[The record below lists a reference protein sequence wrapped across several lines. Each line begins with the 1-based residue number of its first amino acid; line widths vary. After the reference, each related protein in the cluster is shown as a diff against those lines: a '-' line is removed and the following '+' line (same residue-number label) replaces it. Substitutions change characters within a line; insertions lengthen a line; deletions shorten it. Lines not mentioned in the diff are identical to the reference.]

1 MLRNLQKNILV
12 VLVMDWVVSFVN
24 IFLVSLW
31 SHVRWSCDFGWRIQN
46 PVIKEHTERSDCA
59 YVSHSK
65 CKTLPFITV
74 EEGLLFKS
82 EPSMFV

>member
-46 PVIKEHTERSDCA
+46 PVIKEHTER
-59 YVSHSK
+59 YN
-65 CKTLPFITV
+65 
-74 EEGLLFKS
+74 LFTIKLNKLKL
-82 EPSMFV
+82 